1 MDAPSG
7 VSPARGTEAA
17 LLAREGNQAI
27 VATGVA
33 VDAEEP
39 VREHAAAEEGAKL
52 LLDET
57 RRWMFPERR
66 TGEEAFQLLA
76 HDLVKEGLLRFM
88 ALVLGHEVPDWDQG
102 WNAADEASAR
112 SPSGQPAACPA
123 ACPCAGSA
131 RSRPALPRECP

>member
-1 MDAPSG
+1 M
-7 VSPARGTEAA
+7 
-17 LLAREGNQAI
+17 
-27 VATGVA
+27 
-33 VDAEEP
+33 
-39 VREHAAAEEGAKL
+39 REHAAAEEGAKL

-102 WNAADEASAR
+102 WNTANEPSAR
-112 SPSGQPAACPA
+112 SPSGQPGGLPCGLHPA
-123 ACPCAGSA
+123 RVAPAPGQRCHESVRSIGALAPRGWPA
-131 RSRPALPRECP
+131 REGGAKQVLLRPET